1 MTTDQLLDG
10 RSEAAAGIAR
20 WSRTARIVVLLGAGY
35 AALTAALGDRSTS
48 SVLWPLDA
56 LLMLLFAGGLWWRG
70 RHGRPPRL
78 ALSGRG
84 AALAFLLGSWL
95 TGMLYEL
102 SLRTGVAG
110 FGGMHPDTATSFL
123 LAQGFYVPFAVGGW
137 LLARRYGYS
146 AENVFWAGAL
156 SCLYELLTV
165 GVVTLI
171 RQPNLLPLAPL
182 LGGYYLTVYGY
193 ILALPL
199 LFVDERGLWGPAPR
213 PISRGRKALYGLLLG
228 AACWVAFLCWAWL
241 VT

>member
-1 MTTDQLLDG
+1 MTADQLLDG
-10 RSEAAAGIAR
+10 QGDAAAASAR
-20 WSRTARIVVLLGAGY
+20 WSRTARIVIFLGAAY
-35 AALTAALGDRSTS
+35 SALGVVLSDHSTGS
-48 SVLWPLDA
+48 ALWPLDA

-70 RHGRPPRL
+70 RRGRPPHL

-95 TGMLYEL
+95 TGTLYEL
-102 SLRTGVAG
+102 SLRTGVTG

-156 SCLYELLTV
+156 SCLYEMLTV
-165 GVVTLI
+165 GVPALI

-199 LFVDERGLWGPAPR
+199 LFVDERGLWGAAPR

-228 AACWVAFLCWAWL
+228 PVCWAIFVGWAWL